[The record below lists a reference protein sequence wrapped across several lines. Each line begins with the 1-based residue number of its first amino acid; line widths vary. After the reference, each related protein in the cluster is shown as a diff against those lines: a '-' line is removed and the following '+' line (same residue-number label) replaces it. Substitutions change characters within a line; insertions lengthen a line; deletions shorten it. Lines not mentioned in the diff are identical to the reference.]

1 MCQKGAKSAMY
12 EECLQFVDK
21 FIMSKSYTENR
32 RKERDSMK
40 KYGVGWIV
48 LDAICFFIELLGVL
62 SGKADKLDYVFMWVS
77 GFFLVS
83 IIGLL
88 ICSKVQENKRR
99 AAQRASEK

>member
-1 MCQKGAKSAMY
+1 MY

-88 ICSKVQENKRR
+88 ICSKVQKNKRR
-99 AAQRASEK
+99 AAQRASERSKLSDYT

>member
-1 MCQKGAKSAMY
+1 MPG
-12 EECLQFVDK
+12 
-21 FIMSKSYTENR
+21 
-32 RKERDSMK
+32 KERDSMK

-48 LDAICFFIELLGVL
+48 LDAICFFIELLEVL